1 MTNLTADLIARIERR
16 RTETKNPCKSYATE
30 ASANAVAEKYAQ
42 KFADYFALSE
52 TQRPCG
58 YIVAFD
64 AAWQRWVIGFDLG
77 GLLSRPTSTGG
88 YVGCVGD
95 AGFYSY

>member
-1 MTNLTADLIARIERR
+1 MTNLTADLIARIESRR
-16 RTETKNPCKSYATE
+16 AETKNPCKSYATE
-30 ASANAVAEKYAQ
+30 ARANAVAEKYAQ
-42 KFADYFALSE
+42 EFADYFALSE

-64 AAWQRWVIGFDLG
+64 DAWQRWVIGFDLS
-77 GLLSRPTSTGG
+77 GLLSRTTSTGG
-88 YVGCVGD
+88 YVGCVAH